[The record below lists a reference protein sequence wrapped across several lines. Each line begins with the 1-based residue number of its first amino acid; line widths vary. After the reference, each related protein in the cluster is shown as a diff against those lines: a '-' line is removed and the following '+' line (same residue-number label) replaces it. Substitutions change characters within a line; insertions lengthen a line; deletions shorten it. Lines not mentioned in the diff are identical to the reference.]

1 MKQELL
7 NDELVKYLTS
17 SFPDLVNDSYEDNQR
32 SYPYLDCVN
41 SFYEK
46 LYNEYGIKFNPELMG
61 DDLRLKLDEEI
72 VNCITK

>member
-46 LYNEYGIKFNPELMG
+46 LYNEYGIKFNSELMG

>member
-7 NDELVKYLTS
+7 NNELVKYLTS
-17 SFPDLVNDSYEDNQR
+17 SFPDVVNDSYEDNQR

-46 LYNEYGIKFNPELMG
+46 LYKEYGINFDPKLMSE
-61 DDLRLKLDEEI
+61 DLKLKLDEEI
-72 VNCITK
+72 VKCIIK

>member
-7 NDELVKYLTS
+7 NNELVKYLTS
-17 SFPDLVNDSYEDNQR
+17 SFPDVVNDSYEDNQR

-46 LYNEYGIKFNPELMG
+46 LYNMESILILN
-61 DDLRLKLDEEI
+61 
-72 VNCITK
+72 